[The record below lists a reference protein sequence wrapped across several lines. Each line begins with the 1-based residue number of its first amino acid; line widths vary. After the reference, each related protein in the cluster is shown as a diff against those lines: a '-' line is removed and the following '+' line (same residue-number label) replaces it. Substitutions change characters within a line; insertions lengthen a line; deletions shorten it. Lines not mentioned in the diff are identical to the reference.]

1 MKEIDRL
8 ADIRHKEEENKACRY
23 DDIIHLPHHVSKVH
37 PQMSRHDRAA
47 QFSPFAALTGHG
59 AAIKET
65 ARLTQERIELDENS
79 KQMLDET
86 LRILQEQ
93 AGRHPMVRITYFQPD
108 QKKSGG
114 AYVEAVGNIK
124 RIDVTERMILLHNG
138 DAIPIDEVI
147 EIEQGV

>member
-1 MKEIDRL
+1 MKEINRS
-8 ADIRHKEEENKACRY
+8 ADIKHKEEQGKEHRY
-23 DDIIHLPHHVSKVH
+23 DDIMNLPHHVSQVH

-65 ARLTQERIELDENS
+65 ARLTQERIELDES
-79 KQMLDET
+79 SRLLLDEK

-93 AGRHPMVRITYFQPD
+93 ADQNPMVTITYFRPD

-114 AYVEAVGNIK
+114 AYVEVAGNMK
-124 RIDVTERMILLHNG
+124 RIDEAERMIILSG
-138 DAIPIDEVI
+138 GEEIPVDEVI